1 MAACASRMAPRL
13 AARAWLVLAG
23 LGWAAGPLAAAAA
36 APPSAALVQWRGQ
49 LEAARAL
56 AENQVRPAYEQAV
69 RLQAAPPLDATPADR
84 NRSLTLL
91 ARTELYL
98 AMTEAAGIHAE
109 QALESARLG
118 DDRVGQAEADLVL
131 TLNTVNQGRV
141 ERLIEASKH
150 ALKILDGVPQPALQ
164 VEAMLRAAMMYSRFG
179 QLDES
184 VQICVQAMETA
195 RVSAVPLAL
204 AYAHQCMAI
213 SFAQSENPQQALQ
226 HYVAMA
232 AAARQTGSRLVLAQA
247 IAGQAGQIAVR
258 DGYPSGE
265 SMMRDALQIY
275 GEVGAPFFVINATSG
290 VANNLSHQ
298 GRHREALQLM
308 NAVVTGYERYP
319 NRIGMWWALM
329 GRAAEYQALGNA
341 TAAWSDVE
349 RAYQLAREV
358 GLDGYV
364 GTSARQLG
372 ELAAR
377 RGNYQA
383 AYAYGREAARLAAQ
397 SARDKLGKRVI
408 ELTEHFE
415 SETKQR
421 HIDALTL
428 SNTRQQAELERQ
440 VLRQRWLW
448 TVLGGI
454 LTLTAFTAAFAVR
467 LRRSHRLVRKLNARL
482 ELTVQ
487 RRTAQLRQQTRYLRV
502 LIDTLPGWV
511 WFKDTDSRYLAVNR
525 AVADTWGCEVDAIVG
540 LADEDITPAM
550 AAQFRAEDREVMATR
565 QARTVEAPHQGG
577 HGARWVETFKAPVLD
592 DDGSVLG
599 TVGFARDISERKQ
612 ADRARE
618 AALAEAQRLAQLR
631 SDFLAQMSHELRT
644 PLNAILGYA
653 QLLRRDAALNETQRT
668 GVDVIH
674 DSGHHLLTMINDLL
688 DSVKIEASK
697 LELRSTP
704 VALRQ
709 CLQALADMVRVKAG
723 QKELRFS
730 CQIEDGVPA
739 MVLADEQRLRQAL
752 LNLLANAVKFT
763 DRGSVSL
770 TVRALPGER
779 VGFEVADTGVGI
791 EADQLERIF
800 LPFEQAGEA
809 QRRHGGTGLGLAI
822 SRQFVRLLGGEIA
835 VESQP
840 GQGCRFW
847 FELVLP
853 ALDVAAPATRPQRQ
867 IVGYHGPRRQLL
879 VADDGA
885 GNRRLLAAMLV
896 PLGFQVEQAGHG
908 QAVLDQVARRR
919 PDLILMDVA
928 MPGMDGLEAT
938 RRLRGQAALA
948 GLPVIAISA
957 SASDADREH
966 QRLAGIDASL
976 AKPVELDLLLAQIG
990 ALLGLDWQWQP
1001 LPPQGGGDEGGQVL
1015 VTPPPDEMAVL
1026 HRLVQ
1031 LGNMRDIQQRAAH
1044 LAQLDPRYRPF
1055 AAQLQRLAKGFQS
1068 LALLQLVEHH
1078 LALRAGAEHAQ

>member
-1 MAACASRMAPRL
+1 MARPGPRPWRR
-13 AARAWLVLAG
+13 ARAWLLLAG
-23 LGWAAGPLAAAAA
+23 LGCAAGPLPAATLA
-36 APPSAALVQWRGQ
+36 QWRGE
-49 LEAARAL
+49 LAAVRAL
-56 AENQVRPAYEQAV
+56 ADNQAGPAYERAL
-69 RLQAAPPLDATPADR
+69 RLWAGPPPDATLSDR
-84 NRSLTLL
+84 NGSLALL
-91 ARTELYL
+91 ALTELRL
-98 AMTEAAGIHAE
+98 AQTEAAGLHAE
-109 QALESARLG
+109 QALERARLM
-118 DDRVGQAEADLVL
+118 DDRVVQAEADLVL
-131 TLNTVNQGRV
+131 ALNTVNQGRI
-141 ERLIEASKH
+141 ERLAEVTKH
-150 ALKILDGVPQPALQ
+150 ALKVLDGVPRPALQ
-164 VEAMLRAAMMYSRFG
+164 VEAMLRAAMMYNRFG

-195 RVSAVPLAL
+195 RVSAAPLAL
-204 AYAHQCMAI
+204 AYGHQCMAI
-213 SFAQSENPQQALQ
+213 SYAQSDNTGRALQ

-232 AAARQTGSRLVLAQA
+232 AAARQAGSKVLLAQA
-247 IAGQAGQIAVR
+247 ITGQGGQIATR
-258 DGYPSGE
+258 DGARGGE
-265 SMMRDALQIY
+265 AMLREALQLY
-275 GEVGAPFFVINATSG
+275 REVGAPFFIINAVSG
-290 VANNLSHQ
+290 LANNLSHQ
-298 GRHREALQLM
+298 GRHMEALRLL
-308 NAVVTGYERYP
+308 NGVVDGYQRKQ
-319 NRIGMWWALM
+319 NRIGLWWSLM
-329 GRAAEYQALGNA
+329 ARGDEHVALGGPG
-341 TAAWSDVE
+341 AARTDVE
-349 RAYQLAREV
+349 RAYRLAREV
-358 GLDGYV
+358 GLDVYV
-364 GTSARQLG
+364 ANSARQLG
-372 ELAAR
+372 VLAAR
-377 RGNYQA
+377 RGDHRA
-383 AYAYGREAARLAAQ
+383 AYAYAREAAEL
-397 SARDKLGKRVI
+397 SARSAHDKLGRRVI
-408 ELTEHFE
+408 ELAEHFE
-415 SETKQR
+415 TEGKQR

-428 SNTRQQAELERQ
+428 SNARQQVALQRQ
-440 VLRQRWLW
+440 ALWQRWLW
-448 TVLGGI
+448 TVLVGI
-454 LTLTAFTAAFAVR
+454 LTLTVFSVAFAAR
-467 LRRSHRLVRKLNARL
+467 LRRSHRLVRRLNARL

-502 LIDTLPGWV
+502 LIDTLPWWV

-525 AVADTWGCEVDAIVG
+525 AVADTWSRDVGSMVG
-540 LADEDITPAM
+540 LADDDIEPGL
-550 AAQFRAEDREVMATR
+550 AAQFQTEDREVMATR
-565 QARTVEAPHQGG
+565 QARTVEELRQT
-577 HGARWVETFKAPVLD
+577 ARGPLWIEVFKAPVVD

-612 ADRARE
+612 TDRARE

-653 QLLRRDAALNETQRT
+653 QLLRRDATLNEAQRV

-730 CQIEDGVPA
+730 CEIEDGVPA

-770 TVRALPGER
+770 TVRALPGGR
-779 VGFEVADTGVGI
+779 VSFEVADTGVGI

-840 GQGCRFW
+840 GRGCRFW
-847 FELVLP
+847 FELLLP
-853 ALDVAAPATRPQRQ
+853 ALDVAAPDTRRQRQ
-867 IVGYHGPRRQLL
+867 IVGYQGPRRLL
-879 VADDGA
+879 LLADDGPD
-885 GNRRLLAAMLV
+885 NRRLLAAMLV
-896 PLGFQVEQAGHG
+896 PLGFQVEQAGTG
-908 QAVLDQVARRR
+908 QEVLDQVARRR

-938 RRLRGQAALA
+938 RRLRRQPALA

-957 SASDADREH
+957 SASDADRER

-976 AKPVELDLLLAQIG
+976 AKPVDLDLLLARIG
-990 ALLGLDWQWQP
+990 EQLALDWRWRP
-1001 LPPQGGGDEGGQVL
+1001 LPQRSGDEEGGQAL

-1031 LGNMRDIQQRAAH
+1031 LGNMRDILERAAH
-1044 LAQLDPRYRPF
+1044 LTQLDPRYRPF
-1055 AAQLQRLAKGFQS
+1055 AAQLRRLAKGFQS
-1068 LALLQLVEHH
+1068 QALLQLVEYH
-1078 LALRAGAEHAQ
+1078 LTQPAGAEHAQ